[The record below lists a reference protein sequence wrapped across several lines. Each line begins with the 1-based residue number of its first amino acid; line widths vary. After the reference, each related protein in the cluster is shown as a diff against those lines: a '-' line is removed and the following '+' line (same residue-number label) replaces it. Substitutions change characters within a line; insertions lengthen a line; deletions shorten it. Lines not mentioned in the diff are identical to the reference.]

1 MNKEQFIA
9 YMNKKLSIIKEDERK
24 DIIDEYINHIEMK
37 VAEGKTEEEAIAD
50 FGDIDE
56 MINEILEA
64 YNIDPKQTRGN
75 GYDHKVN
82 DILDRLFEGLQSMI
96 SSMTSLDMDNV
107 VRLIFEV
114 LVVLILLG
122 LLRIPF
128 EIVASI
134 GDSLLDS
141 LFGFGIFSAFGWIW
155 KLMVRLLY
163 IVVFFVALIN
173 IFRKRWSH
181 YRGHMDE
188 KPIMDEFKESFNFEQ
203 AKEAVHRFTQGN
215 EKAQKKEHIY
225 KDEEDIASDMEE
237 DIQHEF
243 ARNSHYEEKS
253 YAYQGGHPRS
263 NNASISDG
271 VFSVTSVILKIF
283 GFLFMLPFI
292 GIMISLCIGL
302 GFLIVMSFQGI
313 TFWGIYLIVCG
324 AITGVSAVLSL
335 IYRFLCKGGRA

>member
-37 VAEGKTEEEAIAD
+37 VAEGKSEEEAIAD

-64 YNIDPKQTRGN
+64 YNIDPKQTRGTT
-75 GYDHKVN
+75 YDHKIN
-82 DILDRLFEGLQSMI
+82 DFFDRLFDGLQNLI
-96 SSMTSLDMDNV
+96 SSSTSLGMDDV

-114 LVVLILLG
+114 FVVLILLG
-122 LLRIPF
+122 ILKIPF
-128 EIVASI
+128 EMVASL

-141 LFGFGIFSAFGWIW
+141 LFGFSIFSAFGWLW

-163 IVVFFVALIN
+163 IIVFCVALIN

-181 YRGHMDE
+181 YKDHMGD

-215 EKAQKKEHIY
+215 EKAEKKEHVF
-225 KDEEDIASDMEE
+225 EEDKE
-237 DIQHEF
+237 D
-243 ARNSHYEEKS
+243 RYEEETQES
-253 YAYQGGHPRS
+253 YFEDTYRNHKTS
-263 NNASISDG
+263 NSSTASSIGDG
-271 VFSVTSVILKIF
+271 VYSVVSVLMKIF

-292 GIMISLCIGL
+292 AIMIALCIAL
-302 GFLIVMSFQGI
+302 GFLIVMSFQGV
-313 TFWGIYLIVCG
+313 TFWGIYLIIGG

>member
-37 VAEGKTEEEAIAD
+37 VAEGKSEEEAISD

-75 GYDHKVN
+75 NYDHKIN
-82 DILDRLFEGLQSMI
+82 DFLDRLFESLQSLL
-96 SSMTSLDMDNV
+96 SSVTSMDMDNI

-122 LLRIPF
+122 VLRIPF
-128 EIVASI
+128 EIVASL
-134 GDSLLDS
+134 GDTLLES
-141 LFGFGIFSAFGWIW
+141 LFGYGIFSIFGWLW
-155 KLMVRLLY
+155 KLMVRSIYL
-163 IVVFFVALIN
+163 IIFFVALIN
-173 IFRKRWSH
+173 IFRKRWAH
-181 YRGHMDE
+181 YRGHMGE

-215 EKAQKKEHIY
+215 ERAEKKEHIY
-225 KDEEDIASDMEE
+225 KDEEE
-237 DIQHEF
+237 DIEREF
-243 ARNSHYEEKS
+243 TEKKYDQQKEYRYNEYHS
-253 YAYQGGHPRS
+253 STSSLGE
-263 NNASISDG
+263 G
-271 VFSVTSVILKIF
+271 VFSLTGFLMKIF
-283 GFLFMLPFI
+283 GFLLMLPFV
-292 GIMISLCIGL
+292 GIMIALCVGL
-302 GFLIVMSFQGI
+302 GFIVILGFQGVK
-313 TFWGIYLIVCG
+313 FLGIFMIVIG
-324 AITGVSAVLSL
+324 AIIGVSAVLSL

>member
-37 VAEGKTEEEAIAD
+37 VAEGKSEEEAIAD

-64 YNIDPKQTRGN
+64 YNIDPKQTRGSS
-75 GYDHKVN
+75 YDHKIN
-82 DILDRLFEGLQSMI
+82 DVLDHLFEGLQSLI

-122 LLRIPF
+122 VLRIPF
-128 EIVASI
+128 EIMASI

-141 LFGFGIFSAFGWIW
+141 LFGFGIFSAFGWLW
-155 KLMVRLLY
+155 KLMIRLLY
-163 IVVFFVALIN
+163 VIVFFVALIN
-173 IFRKRWSH
+173 IFRKRWSRYH
-181 YRGHMDE
+181 DLAHE
-188 KPIMDEFKESFNFEQ
+188 KPIMDDFKESFNFEQ

-215 EKAQKKEHIY
+215 EKAKKKEY
-225 KDEEDIASDMEE
+225 SDEDLEE
-237 DIQHEF
+237 EIKQESYF
-243 ARNSHYEEKS
+243 EEKS
-253 YAYQGGHPRS
+253 YSYKEPRS
-263 NNASISDG
+263 SNSTVGDG
-271 VFSVTSVILKIF
+271 VFSVASILLKIF
-283 GFLFMLPFI
+283 GFFLMLPFI
-292 GIMISLCIGL
+292 GVMIGLCIAL
-302 GFLIVMSFQGI
+302 GFFVIMSFQGV
-313 TFWGIYLIVCG
+313 TFWGIYLILGG